1 MQLIKDASAEK
12 LRGAYYTPP
21 AIASFIL
28 HWGINGGNNAD
39 ILEPSCGDGVFLE
52 CMRDENM
59 LFNTVTAVEY
69 EATEAD
75 KARALDLHDS
85 EVINQ
90 DFHRFCLDTE
100 KRFNLVVGNPPFIR
114 YQYYD
119 ANQQELADEIFKNAK
134 LKRTKLTNAWV
145 TFVVGCTQLLRENG
159 KMGFV
164 IPSELLM
171 VKYAQQLR
179 KYLAK
184 TFNKIN
190 IISFE
195 NLVFEEIQQEVVLLL
210 CEKNGTNEHKI
221 EHIEVKDTEGLL
233 ALDPHQLQ
241 FPSKDIDFQAD
252 KWTYYFLDKK
262 ELDLLD
268 KVKIATTISTFAN
281 VEVGITTGS
290 NDFFTVPQSIVS
302 MYQLD
307 EYARPMVGRSVQV
320 NSLCFTKRDWKT
332 NVASDARAYL
342 LVFTPDAKETGNDAV
357 KAYLESGEAADI
369 DKGYKTSIRD
379 QWWVIPSIK
388 VSDALF
394 LRRNNLYPK
403 FVLNEA
409 SAYTTDTMHRVFIK
423 EGVNKKAFVASYYNS
438 LSFAF
443 AEILGRNFG
452 GGCLELMPSEVGEI
466 YLPYREENEQIF
478 DTLDSMLRKKATA
491 DEILDYS
498 DEIILHQGMGLS
510 LDEVKLAR
518 SIWHKIIN
526 RRLTRETLEKPAEKK
541 VAGNEQY
548 TQLSLF
554 ELFEQYGEKP
564 LVENSMLHESADI
577 MYGES
582 RTHLSFPIDLTKNL
596 LICNVKKDN
605 WKQYLDGS
613 ATIYYTGKKF
623 PTTVAL
629 NKLYYFMPYLSG
641 KGIRDLYYIKIAR
654 LGCRKEGQPGEDIND
669 IRLVFEIE
677 RLGELFDDYKK
688 VSLEIWRT
696 FTDTTLSEVM
706 KMDGILPC
714 TFRKEIEQ

>member
-28 HWGINGGNNAD
+28 HWGINGGKDAD

-69 EATEAD
+69 EAAEAD
-75 KARALDLHDS
+75 KARALGLHDS
-85 EVINQ
+85 EVVNL

-100 KRFNLVVGNPPFIR
+100 KRFDLIVGNPPFIR

-119 ANQQELADEIFKNAK
+119 AAQQKLADEIFQNAK

-145 TFVVGCTQLLRENG
+145 TFVVGCTQLLRDNG

-221 EHIEVKDTEGLL
+221 EHIEVTDTERLL
-233 ALDPHQLQ
+233 ALDPHQLK
-241 FPSKDIDFQAD
+241 FPSKDIDFHTD

-268 KVKIATTISTFAN
+268 KVKKATTISSFAN

-290 NDFFTVPQSIVS
+290 NDFFTVPQSVVS
-302 MYQLD
+302 MYQLE

-320 NSLCFTKRDWKT
+320 NSLCFTKRDWKA
-332 NVASDARAYL
+332 NVASEAKAHL
-342 LVFTPDAKETGNDAV
+342 LVFTPDAKENGNEGV

-369 DKGYKTSIRD
+369 DKGYKTSIRE

-388 VSDALF
+388 LSDALF

-409 SAYTTDTMHRVFIK
+409 GVYTTDTMHRVFIK
-423 EGVNKKAFVASYYNS
+423 DSVNKKAFVASYYNS

-452 GGCLELMPSEVGEI
+452 GGCLELMPSEVGGI
-466 YLPYREENEQIF
+466 YLPYREENEKIF
-478 DTLDSMLRKKATA
+478 DTLDRMLRRKASA
-491 DEILDYS
+491 DEILDYT
-498 DEIILHQGMGLS
+498 DEIILRQGMGLS
-510 LDEVKLAR
+510 EEEVKLAR

-526 RRLTRETLEKPAEKK
+526 RRLTRETLEKSMEKK
-541 VAGNEQY
+541 KTEKVKHM
-548 TQLSLF
+548 QLNFLD
-554 ELFEQYGEKP
+554 LFEQYDLEP
-564 LVENSMLHESADI
+564 IIQNSMVREDI
-577 MYGES
+577 ELEYNTKS
-582 RTHLSFPIDLTKNL
+582 IRHNLPIDLAKNL

-605 WKQYLDGS
+605 WEQYLDGS
-613 ATIYYTGKKF
+613 AKIYYTGKKF

-654 LGCRKEGQPGEDIND
+654 LGYRKEGQENEDKND
-669 IRLVFEIE
+669 LRLVFEIE
-677 RLGELFDDYKK
+677 RVGQLFEDYKK
-688 VSLEIWRT
+688 IQLEIWHT
-696 FTDTTLSEVM
+696 FTDTTME
-706 KMDGILPC
+706 KIMDLV
-714 TFRKEIEQ
+714 E

>member
-28 HWGINGGNNAD
+28 HWGINGGHDAD

-52 CMRDENM
+52 CIRDENM
-59 LFNTVTAVEY
+59 LFNSVTAVEY
-69 EATEAD
+69 EATVAD
-75 KARALDLHDS
+75 KARALGLHDS

-100 KRFNLVVGNPPFIR
+100 KRFDLVVGNPPFIR

-119 ANQQELADEIFKNAK
+119 ANQQKLADEIFKNAK

-145 TFVVGCTQLLRENG
+145 TFVVGCTQLLRDNG

-210 CEKNGTNEHKI
+210 CEKNGTKEHKI
-221 EHIEVKDTEGLL
+221 EHIEVKDAKGLL
-233 ALDPHQLQ
+233 ALDPHQLK
-241 FPSKDIDFQAD
+241 FPSKDIDFHTD

-262 ELDLLD
+262 ELDLLY
-268 KVKIATTISTFAN
+268 KVKKAPTISSFAS

-290 NDFFTVPQSIVS
+290 NDFFTVPQSVVS
-302 MYQLD
+302 MYQLE

-320 NSLCFTKRDWKT
+320 NSLCFTKRDWKA
-332 NVASDARAYL
+332 NAASEAKAHL
-342 LVFTPDAKETGNDAV
+342 LVFTPDAKENGNEGV

-369 DKGYKTSIRD
+369 NKGYKTSIRD

-388 VSDALF
+388 LSDALF

-409 SAYTTDTMHRVFIK
+409 DAYTTDTMHRVFIK
-423 EGVNKKAFVASYYNS
+423 EGVKKKAFVASYYNS

-466 YLPYREENEQIF
+466 FLPYKEENEQIF
-478 DTLDSMLRKKATA
+478 DNIDSMLRKKVGA
-491 DEILDYS
+491 DEILDYT
-498 DEIILHQGMGLS
+498 DEVILHQGMGLS
-510 LDEVKLAR
+510 KDEVKLAR

-526 RRLTRETLEKPAEKK
+526 RRLNREMLEKTVEKK
-541 VAGNEQY
+541 KPGKSQY
-548 TQLSLF
+548 TQLNLF
-554 ELFEQYGEKP
+554 DLFDRYELEPITQNNMVRENDVAAYGK
-564 LVENSMLHESADI
+564 MSA
-577 MYGES
+577 
-582 RTHLSFPIDLTKNL
+582 TCPPIDLNKNL
-596 LICNVKKDN
+596 LVCNVKKDN
-605 WKQYLDGS
+605 WKQFLDGT
-613 ATIYYTGKKF
+613 AEIYYTGKKF
-623 PTTVAL
+623 PSTVAL
-629 NKLYYFMPYLSG
+629 NKLYYFVPYISG

-654 LGCRKEGQPGEDIND
+654 LGYRKEGQAEEDKKD

-677 RLGELFDDYKK
+677 FVKHLFEDYKPVELK
-688 VSLEIWRT
+688 IWRT
-696 FTDTTLSEVM
+696 YTDTILS
-706 KMDGILPC
+706 KIL
-714 TFRKEIEQ
+714 

>member
-28 HWGINGGNNAD
+28 HWGINGGQDAD

-59 LFNTVTAVEY
+59 LFNTVTAIEY
-69 EATEAD
+69 EAAEAN
-75 KARALDLHDS
+75 KARTLGLHDS

-90 DFHRFCLDTE
+90 DFHRFCLDTD
-100 KRFNLVVGNPPFIR
+100 KRFDLVIGNPPFIR

-119 ANQQELADEIFKNAK
+119 PAQQKLADEIFNNAK

-145 TFVVGCTQLLRENG
+145 TFVVGCTQLLRDNG

-221 EHIEVKDTEGLL
+221 EHIEVKDTQGLL
-233 ALDPHQLQ
+233 TLDPHQLR
-241 FPSKDIDFQAD
+241 FPSKDINFHTD
-252 KWTYYFLDKK
+252 KWTYYFLDKM

-268 KVKIATTISTFAN
+268 KVKKATTISSFAN

-290 NDFFTVPQSIVS
+290 NDFFTVPQSVVS
-302 MYQLD
+302 MYQLQD
-307 EYARPMVGRSVQV
+307 YARPMVGRSVQV
-320 NSLCFTKRDWKT
+320 NSLCFTKRDWKA
-332 NVASDARAYL
+332 NVASEAKAHL
-342 LVFTPDAKETGNDAV
+342 LVFTPDSKENGNEGV
-357 KAYLESGEAADI
+357 KAYLKNGEAADI

-388 VSDALF
+388 LSDALF

-409 SAYTTDTMHRVFIK
+409 GAYTTDTMHRVFIK
-423 EGVNKKAFVASYYNS
+423 DGINKKAFVASYYNS

-466 YLPYREENEQIF
+466 YLPYKEENAIIF
-478 DTLDSMLRKKATA
+478 DTIDKMLRKKATA
-491 DEILDYS
+491 DEILDYT

-510 LDEVKLAR
+510 NEEVKLAR

-526 RRLTRETLEKPAEKK
+526 RRLNRELLEKPVKK
-541 VAGNEQY
+541 RNRDIVQY
-548 TQLSLF
+548 KQLDFLNLFDQYEF
-554 ELFEQYGEKP
+554 ELITQNE
-564 LVENSMLHESADI
+564 LVCEDNIVEYKTAPC
-577 MYGES
+577 
-582 RTHLSFPIDLTKNL
+582 HLRLPIDISKNL

-613 ATIYYTGKKF
+613 AKIYYTGKRF

-641 KGIRDLYYIKIAR
+641 KGIRDLYYIKIVR
-654 LGCRKEGQPGEDIND
+654 LGYRKEGQKNEDKNEL
-669 IRLVFEIE
+669 RLVFEIE
-677 RLGELFDDYKK
+677 RVGQLFDDYKK
-688 VSLEIWRT
+688 VKLEIWRT
-696 FTDTTLSEVM
+696 FTDTTLDKLLS
-706 KMDGILPC
+706 
-714 TFRKEIEQ
+714 